1 MVKGRSQTKD
11 SEQAI
16 RSSPLFNFAVDSD
29 RGPIAAEG
37 QIVRKLEPAESE
49 VLLVRV
55 RLDNCIAQWNC
66 GSGGKKPVLRAL
78 RDP

>member
-1 MVKGRSQTKD
+1 MAKGRSQTKD

-16 RSSPLFNFAVDSD
+16 RSSPLFNFAVDND

-37 QIVRKLEPAESE
+37 QIVRKLEPVGSE

-55 RLDNCIAQWNC
+55 RLDKCIAQLNR
-66 GSGGKKPVLRAL
+66 GSRGRKRVLWAL